1 MGISEPTVVSAEQV
15 TAIDVPLLDKSERAT
30 GKRRRWTTLAWTA
43 CLACCCCFLILF
55 FFIPRTPYVS
65 NAISMQ
71 IVSGSADMSERT
83 FIIGATYSVYNPNP
97 VSLSVNDIS
106 TRIETET
113 VSDPIYTVSANGYWP
128 PGSDSV
134 DIPSSSWR
142 NIEIYY
148 NFNSTAN
155 GKVAIAANYAQCCNS
170 YSSFVTTGSIGT
182 STWLTDKSVSIG
194 TLIAIVSCC

>member
-1 MGISEPTVVSAEQV
+1 
-15 TAIDVPLLDKSERAT
+15 
-30 GKRRRWTTLAWTA
+30 
-43 CLACCCCFLILF
+43 
-55 FFIPRTPYVS
+55 
-65 NAISMQ
+65 MQ